1 MNEQWFVGSHRSV
14 DHMVDGHPIAVCEIY
29 SGGADSLKQADAF
42 QCLIAAAPDMLNALN
57 AVARIFNELPDSECG
72 IQAGELTRAALAKAT
87 CGIHEA
93 RTLR

>member
-1 MNEQWFVGSHRSV
+1 
-14 DHMVDGHPIAVCEIY
+14 
-29 SGGADSLKQADAF
+29 
-42 QCLIAAAPDMLNALN
+42 
-57 AVARIFNELPDSECG
+57 LPDSECG